1 MRDMAITSEA
11 EIAEVA
17 KVFLEL
23 NNWSVYPEVVIDL
36 FEGRPDYVC
45 EKHGLCQVVECKK
58 TLTYPVIEQLA
69 RWQLE
74 AEHRNKLQNGGY
86 VKHRPIAIPHLLTA
100 FVSSTNSRNSL
111 LKQSLLDQYRIGVFS
126 ISKRP
131 NIGMDEDRNSKL
143 PQLRSV
149 MEDYWHLEIEDFTYI
164 IRQESF
170 PKLQNGS
177 RDSAKFIIERLNK
190 DMRCTKAGL
199 KGGEADYMTPFKR
212 TMNRVKEVLS
222 DGKERHIQHII
233 DDIKLIGG
241 HHYSSDKSAVASI
254 PIFIDKFSI
263 AIRTRKHGAWFQIIN

>member
-23 NNWSVYPEVVIDL
+23 NNWSVFPEVVIDL

-45 EKHGLCQVVECKK
+45 ERNGLCQVVECKK
-58 TLTYPVIEQLA
+58 SLSYPVIEQLA

-74 AEHRNKLQNGGY
+74 AEYRNVLQKDG
-86 VKHRPIAIPHLLTA
+86 KATHRPIAIPHLLTA

-111 LKQSLLDQYRIGVFS
+111 LKQSLLDQYRIGVYS

-131 NIGMDEDRNSKL
+131 LIKMDKDLNSKTPL
-143 PQLRSV
+143 LRSM

-170 PKLQNGS
+170 PKLQRGS
-177 RDSAKFIIERLNK
+177 RDSAQLIIDRLNE
-190 DMRCTKAGL
+190 DMRCTQAGL

-212 TMNRVKEVLS
+212 TMNRVKTVLS

-233 DDIKLIGG
+233 DDIKKIGG

-263 AIRTRKHGAWFQIIN
+263 AKRTRKHGPWFQVKN